1 MKITKRQLKELLREQ
16 IKETLNET
24 DWYDVEKETLP
35 PLSKGV
41 ETAELDVD
49 ALRQVLQDALDIFHD
64 DPDEP
69 DSVYS
74 VVGGVKR
81 ALEMLGASGS
91 DPDAEWMD
99 AEASAR
105 QQDWPPEPGEEEEG
119 VVDLRGK
126 TPDIGRLRR
135 KLKYGFE
142 DWRK

>member
-1 MKITKRQLKELLREQ
+1 MKITKQQLKQL
-16 IKETLNET
+16 IKEEILKET
-24 DWYDVEKETLP
+24 DWYDLEKETPP

-105 QQDWPPEPGEEEEG
+105 QQDWPEDKDEEALHLSAPKEKPKYNWHTSRY
-119 VVDLRGK
+119 RGK
-126 TPDIGRLRR
+126 
-135 KLKYGFE
+135 KK
-142 DWRK
+142 